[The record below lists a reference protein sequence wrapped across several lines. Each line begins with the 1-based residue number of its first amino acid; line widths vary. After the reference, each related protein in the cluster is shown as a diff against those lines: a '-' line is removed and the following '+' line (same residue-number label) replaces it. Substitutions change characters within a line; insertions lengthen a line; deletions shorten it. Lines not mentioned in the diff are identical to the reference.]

1 MIKMTFYL
9 LLSKQAN
16 NMLFFFYQQQRHNA
30 PLLCCEMCVS
40 ALRCASAFR
49 AAFTKSTHGIKV
61 EASFWSRTPFSALH
75 LMMGKNTI
83 QLQFNSCYSTVPML
97 ITWAA
102 ELGWQLLPV
111 FLLLHQSSSPQ
122 QEVDRSH
129 NPTTDCFKLNFGK
142 TDVWDFRINGR
153 QHEQ

>member
-1 MIKMTFYL
+1 MIKITFYL
-9 LLSKQAN
+9 QYV
-16 NMLFFFYQQQRHNA
+16 FFFHQQQHHNA
-30 PLLCCEMCVS
+30 PLLCRERCVS

-49 AAFTKSTHGIKV
+49 TAFTKSTHRIKV
-61 EASFWSRTPFSALH
+61 VASFWSWTPFSAL
-75 LMMGKNTI
+75 LLVMRKNTI
-83 QLQFNSCYSTVPML
+83 QLQFNSCYSTVAML
-97 ITWAA
+97 ISWAA

-122 QEVDRSH
+122 QEGDCSH
-129 NPTTDCFKLNFGK
+129 NPTTNCFKLNFGK